1 MAVNDKTNET
11 NNSDEKQLA
20 DNTVS
25 DAHVSTDSATN
36 QSPLGSDNNGLLSKL
51 KKKKV
56 WIPVVVAVAL
66 LLVLLF
72 VPLVPRKLPKVTEL
86 QPITLSDVSI
96 ATKFETPQKLVQRS
110 TQDLDGRVKEATESK
125 GSYGLD
131 AGGLAVYKLPYHAL
145 QGKQFSVQPTEAYGV
160 AFDGGIDQSDVNYQ
174 KLVAFF
180 DANHFV
186 RVASNDGQKSYIGDN
201 KAVKFES
208 YAAYVSGEQL
218 CAIWRAGI
226 AETPEITQRVSV
238 GCAMLANYEQAAN
251 AVAPFYDSY
260 SKTDGKH
267 DSILVFGAPEIANGA
282 NGYQRAALYQED
294 SRGVDQANSGNYAF
308 QAIYYKAP
316 NSKTWQYF
324 GRVSSDTDEIIDC
337 SKVNTDALRQAFS
350 GMNCYDQ
357 ATKKNNTI

>member
-1 MAVNDKTNET
+1 MVVDDKLNKS
-11 NNSDEKQLA
+11 NNSDDKQSA
-20 DNTVS
+20 DNIA
-25 DAHVSTDSATN
+25 DAKVSTGSAAN
-36 QSPLGSDNNGLLSKL
+36 QSPMSSNNKSPLSKL

-56 WIPVVVAVAL
+56 WIPAVVAVVL

-72 VPLVPRKLPKVTEL
+72 VPLVPRKLPKVSEL
-86 QPITLSDVSI
+86 RPITLSDVSI
-96 ATKFETPQKLVQRS
+96 ATKFESPQKLVQQA
-110 TQDLDGRVKEATESK
+110 TQDLDGRVKEATDNK

-145 QGKQFSVQPTEAYGV
+145 QGQQFSVQPTEAYGV

-174 KLVAFF
+174 KLAKFF

-186 RVASNDGQKSYIGDN
+186 RLASNDGQKGYIGES
-201 KAVKFES
+201 KAVTFES

-218 CAIWRAGI
+218 CAIWRAEI
-226 AETPEITQRVSV
+226 TKTPEITQRVSV
-238 GCAMLANYEQAAN
+238 GCAMLENYAKAAGS
-251 AVAPFYDSY
+251 VAPFYDSY

-267 DSILVFGAPEIANGA
+267 DSLLVFGAPDIAQGA

-294 SRGVDQANSGNYAF
+294 SHGADQANSGKYAF

-324 GRVSSDTDEIIDC
+324 GRVSIDTDETIEC
-337 SKVNTDALRQAFS
+337 SKVNTGVLRQAFS
-350 GMNCYDQ
+350 GMGCYDQ